1 MKLDKIADSDFDI
14 VSFDIFDTLII
25 RPFYTPTDLF
35 YLIENK
41 IQKKVICLIILFRI
55 SILLKILLKGF

>member
-14 VSFDIFDTLII
+14 VSFDIFDTIII

-41 IQKKVICLIILFRI
+41 IQKKVIFNRYLSF
-55 SILLKILLKGF
+55 S

>member
-35 YLIENK
+35 YLIEN
-41 IQKKVICLIILFRI
+41 IVQIILKF
-55 SILLKILLKGF
+55 L